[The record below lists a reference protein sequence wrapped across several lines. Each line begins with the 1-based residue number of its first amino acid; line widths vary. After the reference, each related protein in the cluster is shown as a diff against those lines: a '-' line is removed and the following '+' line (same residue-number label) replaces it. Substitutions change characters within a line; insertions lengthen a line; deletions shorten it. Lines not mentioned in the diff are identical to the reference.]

1 MREIKDL
8 NDMYA
13 YSLRH
18 KSHGKKIGFV
28 PTMGALHEGHL
39 SLVAEAKKK
48 ADIVVVSIFVNP
60 IQFGPSEDLASYPR
74 DLKKDMKLLKGLE
87 VDVLFM
93 PEASAMFPEGF
104 KTFVEVD
111 GLSKKLCGRARPT
124 HFRGVATVVAKLFN
138 LVAPDAAFFGEKDYQ
153 QLRIIRQMAKDL
165 TLPVEIIARPTVR
178 EFDGLAMSSRNVYL
192 DQKERKAALIIY
204 RALSV
209 AKEEIEKGEKDFRKI
224 LFRLRSLIGTEPSVR
239 IDYIAMVDPE
249 TLEDIKSLSGQVLA
263 AVAVNLGKARLI
275 DNILID
281 AG

>member
-28 PTMGALHEGHL
+28 PTMGALQEGHL
-39 SLVAEAKKK
+39 PPVAESQKKT
-48 ADIVVVSIFVNP
+48 DIVVVSIFVNP

-165 TLPVEIIARPTVR
+165 NLPVEIIARPTVR

-263 AVAVNLGKARLI
+263 AVAVNLGKAKLI